1 MQIEILII
9 ESINDRKLRSKLT
22 TELRVYIYINI
33 YRSRDCMAS
42 RGYAGSMSNS
52 RATVPT
58 PDLYLYKSQFSA
70 SWNVQLTVFH
80 CHLYRSSP
88 FVYTFP
94 FCGPTRATFK
104 ENRRKKKKKFVCRPY
119 PSNRYRHFFLNFR
132 DFSSHSF
139 AFIYEYFITG
149 VSFFSTKLIFFY

>member
-1 MQIEILII
+1 
-9 ESINDRKLRSKLT
+9 
-22 TELRVYIYINI
+22 
-33 YRSRDCMAS
+33 
-42 RGYAGSMSNS
+42 MSNS

-58 PDLYLYKSQFSA
+58 PDLYLCKSQFSA

-104 ENRRKKKKKFVCRPY
+104 ENWRKKKEVRLPY
-119 PSNRYRHFFLNFR
+119 PSTNRYFSLNFR
-132 DFSSHSF
+132 HFSTSLVCSYRL
-139 AFIYEYFITG
+139 YECFVTG
-149 VSFFSTKLIFFY
+149 VFFFFRLKQWKNCARIKFWEQMIRSLLIIISDITELMDHKL

>member
-1 MQIEILII
+1 
-9 ESINDRKLRSKLT
+9 
-22 TELRVYIYINI
+22 
-33 YRSRDCMAS
+33 
-42 RGYAGSMSNS
+42 MSNS

-58 PDLYLYKSQFSA
+58 PDLYLCKSQFSA

-104 ENRRKKKKKFVCRPY
+104 ENRRKKKEVRLPY
-119 PSNRYRHFFLNFR
+119 PSTNRYFSLNFR
-132 DFSSHSF
+132 HFSTSLVCSYRL
-139 AFIYEYFITG
+139 YECFVTG
-149 VSFFSTKLIFFY
+149 VFFFFRLNQWKNYARIKFWEQMIRSLLIIISDITELMDHKL

>member
-1 MQIEILII
+1 
-9 ESINDRKLRSKLT
+9 
-22 TELRVYIYINI
+22 
-33 YRSRDCMAS
+33 
-42 RGYAGSMSNS
+42 MSNS

-58 PDLYLYKSQFSA
+58 PDLYLCKSQFSA

-104 ENRRKKKKKFVCRPY
+104 ENRRKKKEVRLPY
-119 PSNRYRHFFLNFR
+119 PSTNRYFSLNFR
-132 DFSSHSF
+132 HFSTSLVCSYRL
-139 AFIYEYFITG
+139 YECFVTG
-149 VSFFSTKLIFFY
+149 VFFFFRLKQWKNCARIKFWEQMIRSLLIISDITELMDHKL

>member
-1 MQIEILII
+1 M
-9 ESINDRKLRSKLT
+9 
-22 TELRVYIYINI
+22 RV
-33 YRSRDCMAS
+33 
-42 RGYAGSMSNS
+42 YAGSMSNS

-58 PDLYLYKSQFSA
+58 PDLYLCKSQFSA

-104 ENRRKKKKKFVCRPY
+104 ENRRKKKEVRLPY
-119 PSNRYRHFFLNFR
+119 PSTNRYFSLNFR
-132 DFSSHSF
+132 HFSTSLVCSYRL
-139 AFIYEYFITG
+139 YECFVTG
-149 VSFFSTKLIFFY
+149 VFFFFSIKAMKKLC

>member
-1 MQIEILII
+1 
-9 ESINDRKLRSKLT
+9 
-22 TELRVYIYINI
+22 
-33 YRSRDCMAS
+33 
-42 RGYAGSMSNS
+42 MSNS

-58 PDLYLYKSQFSA
+58 PDLYLCKSQFSA

-104 ENRRKKKKKFVCRPY
+104 ENRRKKKEVRLPY
-119 PSNRYRHFFLNFR
+119 PSTNRYFSLNFR
-132 DFSSHSF
+132 HFSTSLVCSYRL
-139 AFIYEYFITG
+139 YECFVTG
-149 VSFFSTKLIFFY
+149 VFFFFRLKQWKNCARIKFWEQMIRSLLIIISDITELMDHKL